1 MDALIGPVMTQAA
14 IIFPAWIDPVLIQIG
29 PIAIRWYS
37 LGYIVGILA
46 GWWLAKRMV
55 QNDRLWGAPSPI
67 QPIDIDDFLLWA
79 VIGIVLG
86 GRLGFVLFYDTAA
99 FIENPLRI
107 LQVWQGGMS
116 FHGGLIG
123 TTIAMLIFA
132 RSRGIDPWRFFDVIG
147 AVAPIG
153 IGLVR
158 IANFIN
164 AELWGRQSDVSWAMI
179 FPTDPLQVPRHPSQL
194 YEAAL
199 EGLIL
204 FLVLR
209 FAVARLKTLSRPR
222 MTTGIFIGGYGLGRT
237 AVEFFRQP
245 DPFIGN
251 GGFLFDTGWVTMG
264 MMLSTPMIILGVILI
279 ATSGNKPAEKTA

>member
-1 MDALIGPVMTQAA
+1 
-14 IIFPAWIDPVLIQIG
+14 
-29 PIAIRWYS
+29 
-37 LGYIVGILA
+37 
-46 GWWLAKRMV
+46 MV
-55 QNDRLWGAPSPI
+55 QNERLWNGPSPI
-67 QPIDIDDFLLWA
+67 RPLDIDDFILWA
-79 VIGIVLG
+79 VLGIVLG
-86 GRLGFVLFYDTAA
+86 GRLGFVLFYDTAS
-99 FIENPLRI
+99 FWENPLRI

-123 TTIAMLIFA
+123 TTIAMVFFA
-132 RSRGIDPWRFFDVIG
+132 RSRGINPWRFFDVIA

-199 EGLIL
+199 EGLVLFIIL
-204 FLVLR
+204 RIAVTR
-209 FAVARLKTLSRPR
+209 FKTLTRPR
-222 MTTGIFIGGYGLGRT
+222 LTTGIFIGGYGLGRT
-237 AVEFFRQP
+237 FVEFFRQP

-251 GGFLFDTGWVTMG
+251 NGFLLGTNWLTMG
-264 MMLSTPMIILGVILI
+264 IILSLPMIALGLLLI
-279 ATSGNKPAEKTA
+279 ITAGRPRGESTA

>member
-1 MDALIGPVMTQAA
+1 MDALIGPMMTQSA
-14 IIFPAWIDPVLIQIG
+14 ILFPTWLDPVLVQIG

-37 LGYIVGILA
+37 LGYIVGILF

-55 QNDRLWGAPSPI
+55 QNERLWNGPSPI
-67 QPIDIDDFLLWA
+67 QPIDIDDFILWA
-79 VIGIVLG
+79 VLGIVLG
-86 GRLGFVLFYDTAA
+86 GRLGFVLFYDTAS
-99 FIENPLRI
+99 FLENPLRI

-123 TTIAMLIFA
+123 TTIAMFFFA
-132 RSRGIDPWRFFDVIG
+132 RSRGINPWRFFDVIG

-164 AELWGRQSDVSWAMI
+164 AELWGRQSDVGWAMI

-199 EGLIL
+199 EGLVL
-204 FLVLR
+204 FIIVQIAVGR
-209 FAVARLKTLSRPR
+209 FKSLSRPR
-222 MTTGIFIGGYGLGRT
+222 LTTGIFIGGYGLGRT
-237 AVEFFRQP
+237 FVEFFRQP

-251 GGFLFDTGWVTMG
+251 GGFLFGTDWLTMG
-264 MMLSTPMIILGVILI
+264 MMLSTPMVVLGVILI
-279 ATSGNKPAEKTA
+279 ASAGRPQFESPV